1 MQLKK
6 MVSGGLFLMI
16 CLSLAQ
22 QSFGSSFEKVAFIL
36 MTQNHHSLHV
46 KISNETKENLK
57 QNLVL
62 HKVDKP
68 KVYDLI
74 HDWPIHG
81 GWSLFK
87 LFPRIKKLLS
97 STKWFVFLPENAIV
111 DLKELEQVFSKFP
124 QDTGI
129 FLGKGLNNEDI
140 QYIDVHTGYAMST
153 VLLANLMKDH
163 PDISVYRIVTKLV
176 RISFSLNVLLV
187 DNYQPAENFLLRVI
201 ISPRYSSTTDI
212 HYKMRRS
219 FAPLRKS
226 DVQSIQEL
234 LRRLIKMIMYK

>member
-6 MVSGGLFLMI
+6 MVSSGLFLMV
-16 CLSLAQ
+16 CLSMGQ
-22 QSFGSSFEKVAFIL
+22 QIFGSSFEKVAFIL

-46 KISNETKENLK
+46 KVSNETKENLK
-57 QNLVL
+57 KSLLQYM
-62 HKVDKP
+62 VDKP
-68 KVYDLI
+68 KVYDLL

-97 STKWFVFLPENAIV
+97 STKWFVFLPENAVV
-111 DLKELEQVFSKFP
+111 DLKELEQVLSKFP

-129 FLGKGLNNEDI
+129 FLGRGLDNEDI
-140 QYIDVHTGYAMST
+140 LYNDVHTGYAMST

-163 PDISVYRIVTKLV
+163 PDLSVYRIVTKLV
-176 RISFSLNVLLV
+176 IICFCLNIFIFYS
-187 DNYQPAENFLLRVI
+187 NQSAENFLLRVI
-201 ISPRYSSTTDI
+201 TSLRYSSSTDI
-212 HYKMRRS
+212 HFKMRRS
-219 FAPLRKS
+219 FVQLRKL

-234 LRRLIKMIMYK
+234 SRRLTKI